1 MNQTLM
7 GEKKAPP
14 FARRGSEEGT
24 IWYYEELA
32 KTFKEVLP
40 GQLAD
45 ELEEIVEVL
54 KSSN

>member
-1 MNQTLM
+1 M

-45 ELEEIVEVL
+45 ELGEIVEVL
-54 KSSN
+54 KASKN